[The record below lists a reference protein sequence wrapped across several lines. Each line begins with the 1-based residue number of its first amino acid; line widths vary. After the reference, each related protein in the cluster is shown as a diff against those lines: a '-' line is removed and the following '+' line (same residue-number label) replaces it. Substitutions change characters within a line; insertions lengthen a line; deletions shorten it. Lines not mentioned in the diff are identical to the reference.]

1 MNLCEKVRF
10 HTFKKSMATD
20 NVPVS
25 QFLQSNV
32 SKCYQGKVLQMH
44 ENWIRIAITIALAV
58 VLVASVPDAMAQ
70 KGSAD
75 AQRAAT
81 DPLLIKLVRSKVVL
95 KNGREVFE
103 SAATAKPGDILE
115 EVATYTNTSRS
126 SLKGFEATLP
136 VPGDTELVM
145 ASIKPANA
153 MASVDGKT
161 FAKLPLVQTVR
172 QSNGAEVEQPVPLGQ
187 YRYLRWY
194 PGEIAAGKS
203 MTVTARFKVADTPVV
218 AAKAEK

>member
-10 HTFKKSMATD
+10 HTLKKSIAAD
-20 NVPVS
+20 NVLVS
-25 QFLQSNV
+25 QFQQSNV

-44 ENWIRIAITIALAV
+44 ENWIRISITIALAV
-58 VLVASVPDAMAQ
+58 VLVTGVPDAMAQ

-95 KNGREVFE
+95 NSGREVFE

-115 EVATYTNTSRS
+115 EVATYTNSSKS

-136 VPGDTELVM
+136 VPGNTELVM

-153 MASVDGKT
+153 MASVDGKI
-161 FAKLPLVQTVR
+161 FAKLPLVQKVR
-172 QSNGAEVEQPVPLGQ
+172 QSNGVEIEQPVPLSQ

-194 PGEIAAGKS
+194 PGEIAAEKS
-203 MTVTARFKVADTPVV
+203 MTVTARFKVANTPLV
-218 AAKAEK
+218 AENAEK